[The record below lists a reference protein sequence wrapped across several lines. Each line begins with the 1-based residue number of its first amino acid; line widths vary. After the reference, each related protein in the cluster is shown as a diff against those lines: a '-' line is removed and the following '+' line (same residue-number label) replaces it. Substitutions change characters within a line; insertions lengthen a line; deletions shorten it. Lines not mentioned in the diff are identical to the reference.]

1 VENKYVSRAKLT
13 GLQGG
18 KLLIMAEMRQRT
30 PAYSPYATEH
40 EDEEED
46 FKDHP
51 APVKSVISEAISIQ
65 FDVLF
70 RSP

>member
-1 VENKYVSRAKLT
+1 
-13 GLQGG
+13 
-18 KLLIMAEMRQRT
+18 MAEMRQRT